1 MIQVRK
7 GVFETNSSSTH
18 SICISREH
26 VEPSDFIYFCLGNFG
41 WDNDEVSAKDYLY
54 TAIMTMDNWEEEL
67 DKLKSILDEYGVN
80 YEFEEPEL
88 RYYNY
93 GHGVEGY
100 YLENGSIVHCCEV
113 LPFVENVL
121 NDEDLLMR
129 LLFGNSFVY
138 TGNDNCC
145 ENNPKCYAAKETIW
159 EYYQDENGEFHVKD
173 LPNPNHDE
181 EHYEYFFK
189 CN

>member
-26 VEPSDFIYFCLGNFG
+26 VEPADFIYFCLGNFG
-41 WDNDEVSAKDYLY
+41 WDNDKVSAKDYLY
-54 TAIMTMDNWEEEL
+54 TAIMTMYNWEEEL

-80 YEFEEPEL
+80 YEFEEPEF

-93 GHGVEGY
+93 GHGDEGY
-100 YLENGSIVHCCEV
+100 YLENGSIDHCCEV
-113 LPFVENVL
+113 WPFVENVL
-121 NDEDLLMR
+121 NDEDLLIR

-145 ENNPKCYAAKETIW
+145 ENNPKCYAAKETIC
-159 EYYQDENGEFHVKD
+159 EYYQDENGELHVKY

-189 CN
+189 SN